1 MDQDPYRIFQKILK
15 EKLRFSQNFNPLAKN
30 IIKHLCN
37 HDLSKRYGV
46 VDGGIEKIKM
56 HPFFK

>member
-1 MDQDPYRIFQKILK
+1 M
-15 EKLRFSQNFNPLAKN
+15 
-30 IIKHLCN
+30 IKHLCN

-56 HPFFK
+56 HPFFKYIDWQKLENKDFGFFEDHS